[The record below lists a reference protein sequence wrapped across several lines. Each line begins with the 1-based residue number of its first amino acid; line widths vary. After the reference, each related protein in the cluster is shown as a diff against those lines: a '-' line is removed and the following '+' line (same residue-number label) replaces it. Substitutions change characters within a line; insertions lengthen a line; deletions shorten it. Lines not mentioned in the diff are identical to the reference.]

1 MQTDQALPFYF
12 CHFFPFQRCVWP
24 LIVLLLFKFR
34 FSVLLELRKCNG
46 EQEYYTD
53 QLIESFEI
61 KTNLFYMVFTKLAPV
76 NYPSTRSHTKNYK
89 GNLYKTH
96 CSKIKKGSETL
107 SRFRISLL
115 PTSQWI
121 KFSIY
126 SLGFP
131 FGLDPPAAP
140 PPRSTGTWRSQS
152 WPTAGVPGDDRDNN
166 GDLRL

>member
-53 QLIESFEI
+53 QLIVSFEI
-61 KTNLFYMVFTKLAPV
+61 KTNIFYMVFTKLAPV

-126 SLGFP
+126 SLGAHAS
-131 FGLDPPAAP
+131 GVCVLHWSSWS
-140 PPRSTGTWRSQS
+140 STTKVNQDKKISVLVNSWHTWG
-152 WPTAGVPGDDRDNN
+152 WW
-166 GDLRL
+166 